1 MKSIDVRILV
11 KNSHFINDIIP
22 FIRKNSSK
30 SSLREYAI
38 NSILDIEEGD
48 IYTDRIFD
56 LSGTSLG
63 CINDM
68 QVYEG
73 TYRNATNLTF
83 VSHVIDSILITD
95 HLNMIGKVRILS
107 TPFGGFIKHYQELS
121 TLVEKYKYEV
131 WLMPIYNDENKILT
145 FDITYNPEP

>member
-1 MKSIDVRILV
+1 
-11 KNSHFINDIIP
+11 
-22 FIRKNSSK
+22 
-30 SSLREYAI
+30 
-38 NSILDIEEGD
+38 
-48 IYTDRIFD
+48 
-56 LSGTSLG
+56 
-63 CINDM
+63 M

-73 TYRNATNLTF
+73 SCRNSTNLTF
-83 VSHVIDSILITD
+83 VSHVVDSILIMD
-95 HLNMIGKVRILS
+95 HLNMFGRVRILS

>member
-1 MKSIDVRILV
+1 M
-11 KNSHFINDIIP
+11 
-22 FIRKNSSK
+22 
-30 SSLREYAI
+30 REYAI

-73 TYRNATNLTF
+73 SCRNSTNLTF
-83 VSHVIDSILITD
+83 VSHVVDSILIMD
-95 HLNMIGKVRILS
+95 HLNMFGRVRMLS
-107 TPFGGFIKHYQELS
+107 TPFGQELS
-121 TLVEKYKYEV
+121 ALVEKYKYEV
-131 WLMPIYNDENKILT
+131 WLMPIYNEENKILT
-145 FDITYNPEP
+145 FDITYKPEP